1 MLLSAYD
8 AASHQHWYRQLM
20 GGMPHWDWTLLT
32 LAPRYFSWRIR
43 GNSLSWAFNERETLQ
58 RPYDLVL
65 ATSMTDLSAL
75 RGLVPALAQVP
86 TLVYFHENQF
96 AYPESERA
104 FKAVEPK
111 ILNIYTALAADRVL
125 FNSAYN
131 RDSFLAG
138 AAALMKKLPDQ
149 VPAGIVARLR
159 ERSAVLPV
167 PLADR
172 CFDARDCTGGGADAR
187 WDLPVVGGVDSG
199 VYARGD
205 VRRPLRLLW
214 SARWEYDKGPRR
226 LLAILQALEARQLD
240 YRLCLLGQSFR
251 HTPAEFAEIG
261 ASFGHRLVQFGFAE
275 TRAEY
280 QAWLRSADLVLSTA
294 EHEFQGLAVLEALAA
309 GCLPVLPNRL
319 VYPELVPASGLYASV
334 ADDLVAEAGHAADLI
349 ERQASVVASAA
360 ASAVSSLRI
369 NPAAAPLQLSLQR
382 FAWRELKP
390 AYEAE
395 MLTLARTG
403 ICPPPP

>member
-1 MLLSAYD
+1 VRVLLLSAYD

-138 AAALMKKLPDQ
+138 AAALLKKLPDQ
-149 VPAGIVARLR
+149 VPSGIVARLR

-167 PLADR
+167 PLADS
-172 CFDARDCTGGGADAR
+172 CFEPGDAGDGFEARWNAPVAGACSGADS
-187 WDLPVVGGVDSG
+187 P
-199 VYARGD
+199 
-205 VRRPLRLLW
+205 RPLRLLW

-334 ADDLVAEAGHAADLI
+334 VDDLAAEAGHAADLI
-349 ERQASVVASAA
+349 ERQACVV

-369 NPAAAPLQLSLQR
+369 NPAAVPLQLSLQR

-395 MLTLARTG
+395 MLALAHTG
-403 ICPPPP
+403 V

>member
-1 MLLSAYD
+1 MRILLLSAYD

-20 GGMPHWDWTLLT
+20 AGMPHWDWTLLT

-138 AAALMKKLPDQ
+138 TAALLKKLPDQ
-149 VPAGIVARLR
+149 VPPGIVQLLD

-167 PLADR
+167 PLADS
-172 CFDARDCTGGGADAR
+172 CFEPGNAEDGFDVRWSRSVDGSGDSGADEAGASSA
-187 WDLPVVGGVDSG
+187 PV
-199 VYARGD
+199 
-205 VRRPLRLLW
+205 RLLW

-226 LLAILQALEARQLD
+226 LLAILQVLEARKFD
-240 YRLCLLGQSFR
+240 YRLCLLGQGFR

-261 ASFGHRLVQFGFAE
+261 ARFGHRLVQFGFAE

-319 VYPELVPASGLYASV
+319 VYPELVPSSGLYASV
-334 ADDLVAEAGHAADLI
+334 PGDLKAEASHAADLI
-349 ERQASVVASAA
+349 ERQARARLNLT
-360 ASAVSSLRI
+360 AVL
-369 NPAAAPLQLSLQR
+369 PAPLSLQR

-395 MLTLARTG
+395 MLALAQTAAG
-403 ICPPPP
+403 PGPCFDFL

>member
-1 MLLSAYD
+1 MRVLLLSAYD
-8 AASHQHWYRQLM
+8 AASHQHWYRQLI

-75 RGLVPALAQVP
+75 RGLVPALSRVP

-111 ILNIYTALAADRVL
+111 ILNIYTALAAERVL

-131 RDSFLAG
+131 RDTFLAG
-138 AAALMKKLPDQ
+138 AAALLKKLPDQ
-149 VPAGIVARLR
+149 VPPGIVSLLR

-167 PLADR
+167 PLADS
-172 CFDARDCTGGGADAR
+172 CFEPRGAGEGFDVRWSASVAGGGPDAGGA
-187 WDLPVVGGVDSG
+187 LP
-199 VYARGD
+199 
-205 VRRPLRLLW
+205 RPVRLLW

-261 ASFGHRLVQFGFAE
+261 ARFGHRLVQFGFAE

-309 GCLPVLPNRL
+309 GCLPVLPDRL
-319 VYPELVPASGLYASV
+319 VYPELVPPSGLYASV
-334 ADDLVAEAGHAADLI
+334 ADDLAAEAGHAVDLI
-349 ERQASVVASAA
+349 ERQARIAASAAGSAA
-360 ASAVSSLRI
+360 ASMRMSPVV
-369 NPAAAPLQLSLQR
+369 APLQLSLQR
-382 FAWRELKP
+382 FGWRQLQP

-395 MLTLARTG
+395 MLALAHTG
-403 ICPPPP
+403 V

>member
-1 MLLSAYD
+1 VRILLLSAYD

-20 GGMPHWDWTLLT
+20 EGFPGWQWTLLR

-43 GNSLSWAFNERETLQ
+43 GNSLSWALGERETLL

-86 TLVYFHENQF
+86 ALVYFHENQF
-96 AYPESERA
+96 AYPESDRA

-111 ILNIYTALAADRVL
+111 ILNIYTALAADHVL

-138 AAALMKKLPDQ
+138 CAALLKKLPDH
-149 VPAGIVARLR
+149 VPPGIVPLLT
-159 ERSAVLPV
+159 ERSSVLPV
-167 PLADR
+167 PLADS
-172 CFDARDCTGGGADAR
+172 CFEPAIQGAECIDTR
-187 WDLPVVGGVDSG
+187 WQHGAAAPVSG
-199 VYARGD
+199 QRP
-205 VRRPLRLLW
+205 VRILW

-226 LLAILQALEARQLD
+226 LLAILQTLEDRQVD

-251 HTPAEFAEIG
+251 HTPAEFGEIG
-261 ASFGHRLVQFGFAE
+261 ARFAHRLVQFGFAPS
-275 TRAEY
+275 RSEY

-319 VYPELVPASGLYASV
+319 VYPEFVPPSGLYAD
-334 ADDLVAEAGHAADLI
+334 AGGDIAAEARYAVDLI
-349 ERQASVVASAA
+349 ERQARSVPLALERSGAMVDDSCLPAK
-360 ASAVSSLRI
+360 LRR
-369 NPAAAPLQLSLQR
+369 R
-382 FAWRELKP
+382 FAWSHLKSD
-390 AYEAE
+390 YESV
-395 MLTLARTG
+395 MLSLAGARAG
-403 ICPPPP
+403 I

>member
-1 MLLSAYD
+1 MRILLLSAYD

-20 GGMPHWDWTLLT
+20 DGLSHWDWALLR
-32 LAPRYFSWRIR
+32 LPPRNFSWRIR
-43 GNSLSWAFNERETLQ
+43 GNSLSWAFAERATLE

-75 RGLVPALAQVP
+75 RGLVPALARVP

-96 AYPESERA
+96 AYPESDRA

-138 AAALMKKLPDQ
+138 AAALLKKLPDQ
-149 VPAGIVARLR
+149 VPSGLIERLH
-159 ERSAVLPV
+159 ERSGVLPV
-167 PLADR
+167 PLADSSFGRDAGAVMDADHRWGR
-172 CFDARDCTGGGADAR
+172 CAA
-187 WDLPVVGGVDSG
+187 V
-199 VYARGD
+199 
-205 VRRPLRLLW
+205 RPLRLLW

-226 LLAILQALEARQLD
+226 LLAILQELERRQLD

-251 HTPAEFAEIG
+251 HTPREFADIG
-261 ASFGHRLVQFGFAE
+261 GAFGHRLVQFGYAAS
-275 TRAEY
+275 RGDY
-280 QAWLRSADLVLSTA
+280 HAWLRSADLVLSTA

-319 VYPELVPASGLYASV
+319 VYPEIVPASGLYAD
-334 ADDLVAEAGHAADLI
+334 AGDDIATEARHAADLI
-349 ERQASVVASAA
+349 ERQGAAITAGRGEVAPVDQYAWRALKGRYIDVLSSVA
-360 ASAVSSLRI
+360 ASG
-369 NPAAAPLQLSLQR
+369 LS
-382 FAWRELKP
+382 A
-390 AYEAE
+390 
-395 MLTLARTG
+395 
-403 ICPPPP
+403 

>member
-1 MLLSAYD
+1 MA
-8 AASHQHWYRQLM
+8 
-20 GGMPHWDWTLLT
+20 GMPHWDWTLLT

-131 RDSFLAG
+131 RDTFLAG
-138 AAALMKKLPDQ
+138 AAALLKKLPDQ
-149 VPAGIVARLR
+149 VPPGIIPLLR

-167 PLADR
+167 PLADG
-172 CFDARDCTGGGADAR
+172 CFESAAPDAGGFEAR
-187 WDLPVVGGVDSG
+187 WQSGANLSASDRQESARPV
-199 VYARGD
+199 RI
-205 VRRPLRLLW
+205 LW

-261 ASFGHRLVQFGFAE
+261 ARFGHRLVQFGFAQ

-309 GCLPVLPNRL
+309 GCLPVLPDRL
-319 VYPELVPASGLYASV
+319 VYPEFVPPSGLYASV
-334 ADDLVAEAGHAADLI
+334 ADDLAAEAGHAADLI
-349 ERQASVVASAA
+349 ERQAGVVAGM
-360 ASAVSSLRI
+360 RI
-369 NPAAAPLQLSLQR
+369 NPVVYPSQGLLQR
-382 FAWRELKP
+382 FAWRALKP

-395 MLTLARTG
+395 MLALARPG
-403 ICPPPP
+403 V